1 MDIPIIGPSSHAP
14 LEPTPG
20 DINVPALARDM
31 QETTSTFASNL
42 QKALDDPHLSSQ
54 PSFLQSVQENIQ
66 QLQSLIEKANLLR

>member
-1 MDIPIIGPSSHAP
+1 MDIPIIGPSSRAP

-31 QETTSTFASNL
+31 QESTSAFADHL

-54 PSFLQSVQENIQ
+54 ASFLQSVKENIQ
-66 QLQSLIEKANLLR
+66 QLQTLIEKANLLR